1 MIRITTWNSEGRLT
15 GELDGAGFDH
25 ADLAASRLTWIDLV
39 GEDTGEHRDFLLN
52 RIGLD
57 KLAVDD
63 ALRARHPPKYEV
75 LEGGWSFLLMRGF
88 DATSTSV
95 KFGTI
100 QLALFWRDNLVVT
113 RHEKPSASVAEVEK
127 ALATG
132 EQAEPEDAWR
142 LLYSILRRLLDR
154 YLPILLR
161 IEARLEEIEELILKR
176 PSDRLLA
183 ELMEFSSQLK
193 RLRRIGA
200 YHEKCFGN
208 LRTHEPRA
216 HGINSTQLTDLFEQA
231 ERLHSLSS
239 LQYDTTADLT
249 NGYLSV
255 SAHRLNNV
263 MRVLTVVTVL
273 FVPLTFIAGIYGM
286 NFEFMPELS
295 WRWSYFVV
303 LGAMSSVAIGLLV
316 LFRRKKWI

>member
-1 MIRITTWNSEGRLT
+1 MIKITIWNKEGRST
-15 GELDGAGFDH
+15 GELDGAVFDH
-25 ADLAASRLTWIDLV
+25 AVLRHSQLIWVDLV
-39 GEDTGEHRDFLLN
+39 GDDTSVHRDFLMN
-52 RIGLD
+52 QIGID

-63 ALRARHPPKYEV
+63 ALRDRHPPKFEE

-100 QLALFWRDNLVVT
+100 QLALYWRENLVVT
-113 RHEKPSASVAEVEK
+113 RHHNPSASVSEVEK
-127 ALATG
+127 ALVAG
-132 EQAEPEDAWR
+132 QLADPADAWH
-142 LLYSILRRLLDR
+142 LLYPILRRMLDR

-161 IEARLEEIEELILKR
+161 IEARLEEIEEQILQQ

-193 RLRRIGA
+193 RLRRIGS
-200 YHEKCFGN
+200 YHEKCFAS
-208 LRTHEPRA
+208 LRSHEPRA
-216 HGINSTQLTDLFEQA
+216 RGINSTQLTDLFEQA
-231 ERLHSLSS
+231 ERLHSLSN
-239 LQYDTTADLT
+239 LQYETTADLT

-286 NFEFMPELS
+286 NFEFMPELG

-303 LGAMSSVAIGLLV
+303 LGAMSTLAIGLLV
-316 LFRRKKWI
+316 LFRRKGWI

>member
-1 MIRITTWNSEGRLT
+1 MIRISAWNDNDDSMRDLDAGRF
-15 GELDGAGFDH
+15 A
-25 ADLAASRLTWIDLV
+25 ADSARGHRLVWIDLV
-39 GEDTGEHRDFLLN
+39 GDDDAAHRAFMQDRL
-52 RIGLD
+52 GLD

-63 ALRARHPPKYEV
+63 ALRVRHPPKYED

-88 DATSTSV
+88 DANSTNV

-100 QLALFWRDNLVVT
+100 QLALFWRGNLLVT
-113 RHEKPSASVAEVEK
+113 RHAKPSASVSEVES
-127 ALATG
+127 ALASG
-132 EQAEPEDAWR
+132 DHAAPSDAWMI
-142 LLYSILRRLLDR
+142 LYSILRRVLDR

-161 IEARLEEIEELILKR
+161 IEARLEEIEELILQR

-200 YHEKCFGN
+200 YHEKCFAS
-208 LRTHEPRA
+208 LRTHGPKER
-216 HGINSTQLTDLFEQA
+216 GIVPSQLTDLFEQA
-231 ERLHSLSS
+231 ERLHSLST
-239 LQYDTTADLT
+239 LQYETAADLT

-286 NFEFMPELS
+286 NFEFMPELT
-295 WRWSYFVV
+295 WRWSYFIV
-303 LGAMSSVAIGLLV
+303 LGAMSSVAIGLLI
-316 LFRRKKWI
+316 LFRRKGWI

>member
-1 MIRITTWNSEGRLT
+1 MITITTWNKQGRSS
-15 GELDGAGFDH
+15 GELAGAEFEL
-25 ADLAASRLTWIDLV
+25 ADLRNNHLVWIDLV
-39 GEDTGEHRDFLLN
+39 GDDADEHREFLLKQ
-52 RIGLD
+52 IGLD

-63 ALRARHPPKYEV
+63 ALRTRHPPKYEE
-75 LEGGWSFLLMRGF
+75 LDGDWSFLLMRGF

-100 QLALFWRDNLVVT
+100 QVALFWRENLVVT
-113 RHEKPSASVAEVEK
+113 RHEKVSASIAEVEN
-127 ALATG
+127 ALASG
-132 EQAEPEDAWR
+132 EQPPPEDALR
-142 LLYSILRRLLDR
+142 LLYAILRRMLDR

-200 YHEKCFGN
+200 YHEKCFAS

-216 HGINSTQLTDLFEQA
+216 RGINPAQLTDLFEQA

-239 LQYDTTADLT
+239 LQYETTADLT

-303 LGAMSSVAIGLLV
+303 LGSMISVAIGLLI
-316 LFRRKKWI
+316 LFRRKGWI

>member
-1 MIRITTWNSEGRLT
+1 MIKITTWNPEGRSTSELN
-15 GELDGAGFDH
+15 GARFDRAILDGH
-25 ADLAASRLTWIDLV
+25 HLVWIDLV
-39 GEDTGEHRDFLLN
+39 GEDTVEHRDFLMN

-63 ALRARHPPKYEV
+63 ALRARHPPKFEE
-75 LEGGWSFLLMRGF
+75 LEDGWSFLLMRGF

-113 RHEKPSASVAEVEK
+113 RHQQPSASVAEVEK
-127 ALATG
+127 ALASG
-132 EQAEPEDAWR
+132 EQADPGNAWR
-142 LLYSILRRLLDR
+142 LLYLILRRMLDR

-161 IEARLEEIEELILKR
+161 IEARLEEIEELILQR

-193 RLRRIGA
+193 RLRRISG
-200 YHEKCFGN
+200 YHEKCFAS
-208 LRTHEPRA
+208 LREHDPRA
-216 HGINSTQLTDLFEQA
+216 RGINSSQLTDLFEQA

-239 LQYDTTADLT
+239 LQYETTADLT

-303 LGAMSSVAIGLLV
+303 LGAMSSMAVGLLF
-316 LFRRKKWI
+316 LFRRKGWI

>member
-1 MIRITTWNSEGRLT
+1 MIKITTWTNEGHST
-15 GELDGAGFDH
+15 GEMDGARFDR
-25 ADLAASRLTWIDLV
+25 AILENNRLVWIDLV
-39 GEDTGEHRDFLLN
+39 GEDTDEHRDFLMHQ
-52 RIGLD
+52 IGLD

-63 ALRARHPPKYEV
+63 ALRTRHPPKYED
-75 LEGGWSFLLMRGF
+75 LENGWSFLLMRGF
-88 DATSTSV
+88 DAASTSV

-100 QLALFWRDNLVVT
+100 QLALFWRNNLVVT

-127 ALATG
+127 ALASG
-132 EQAEPEDAWR
+132 EQGDPEDAWR
-142 LLYSILRRLLDR
+142 LLYSILRRMLDR

-193 RLRRIGA
+193 RLRRIGG
-200 YHEKCFGN
+200 YHEKCFVS
-208 LRTHEPRA
+208 LRTHEPRTR
-216 HGINSTQLTDLFEQA
+216 GINPTQLTDLFEQA

-239 LQYDTTADLT
+239 LQYETTADLT

-303 LGAMSSVAIGLLV
+303 LGAMSSVAVGLLV
-316 LFRRKKWI
+316 LFRRKGWI

>member
-1 MIRITTWNSEGRLT
+1 MINITTWNDGGRSS
-15 GELDGAGFDH
+15 GELD
-25 ADLAASRLTWIDLV
+25 ASRFDPAVLDSHRLVWIDLV
-39 GEDTGEHRDFLLN
+39 GEDTDEHRDFLMN
-52 RIGLD
+52 GIGLD
-57 KLAVDD
+57 KLAIDD
-63 ALRARHPPKYEV
+63 ALRARHPPKYED
-75 LEGGWSFLLMRGF
+75 LEDGWSFLLMRGF
-88 DATSTSV
+88 DASSTSV

-100 QLALFWRDNLVVT
+100 QLALFWRENLVVT
-113 RHEKPSASVAEVEK
+113 RHQKPSASIAEVEK
-127 ALATG
+127 ALASGAQTD
-132 EQAEPEDAWR
+132 PEDAWR
-142 LLYSILRRLLDR
+142 LLYSILRRMLDR

-200 YHEKCFGN
+200 YHEKCFAS
-208 LRTHEPRA
+208 LRMHEPRA
-216 HGINSTQLTDLFEQA
+216 RGINPTQLTDLFEQA

-239 LQYDTTADLT
+239 LQYETTADLT

-286 NFEFMPELS
+286 NFEYMPELS

-303 LGAMSSVAIGLLV
+303 LGAMSTVAIGLLV